1 VVPARAF
8 SVDLANNQR
17 LRTTQGGEIT
27 IRISDGSMYANGAK
41 VIGSDFITSGGVIH
55 VLDGYGCHHG
65 SCLEEANA

>member
-1 VVPARAF
+1 
-8 SVDLANNQR
+8 
-17 LRTTQGGEIT
+17 
-27 IRISDGSMYANGAK
+27 MYANGAK